1 MDNRALGFGFVAAA
15 AVAVASIARPSGPRP
30 GPADSA
36 SVAEAASA
44 KETGPPDSPFERG
57 EDLLA
62 GFFGAA
68 PTISDTFSLDV
79 LIACVPDPYDS
90 HLDWSFDGALETIR
104 RAFETAG
111 YVTDRFW
118 LPGQRDSVGRAGHGR
133 IALREVRP
141 GVVLFRSSKSSD
153 HRLHLLYLI
162 HELPTR
168 GIYKEALSTA
178 LEERRLLLGPGKLPL
193 RAERAGP
200 IRIIGPNFS
209 GSALSLQLALKSWL
223 ARHAEDSVDML
234 SGTATS
240 RENLAT
246 LDLPAQ
252 RMRFRATINTDDQ
265 LEASMRAVIRQ
276 LGRQRFAG
284 RPAA

>member
-15 AVAVASIARPSGPRP
+15 AVAVVSITRPSAPRT

-36 SVAEAASA
+36 SVAQTA
-44 KETGPPDSPFERG
+44 KETGPADAPFERG

-68 PTISDTFSLDV
+68 PTVGDTFSLDV

-90 HLDWSFDGALETIR
+90 HLDWSYDGALETIR

-118 LPGQRDSVGRAGHGR
+118 LPSQRDSVRRAGHGR
-133 IALREVRP
+133 VALREVRP
-141 GVVLFRSSKSSD
+141 GVVLFRSSNSGD
-153 HRLHLLYLI
+153 RRLHLLYLI

-209 GSALSLQLALKSWL
+209 GSALSLQ
-223 ARHAEDSVDML
+223 
-234 SGTATS
+234 
-240 RENLAT
+240 
-246 LDLPAQ
+246 
-252 RMRFRATINTDDQ
+252 
-265 LEASMRAVIRQ
+265 
-276 LGRQRFAG
+276 
-284 RPAA
+284 